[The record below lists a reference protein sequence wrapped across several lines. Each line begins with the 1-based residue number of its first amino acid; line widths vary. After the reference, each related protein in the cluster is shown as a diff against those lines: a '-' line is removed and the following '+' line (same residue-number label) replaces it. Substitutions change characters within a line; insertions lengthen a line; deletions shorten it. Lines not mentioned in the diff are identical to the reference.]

1 MQGANSPQTIASRDA
16 GFLKIYNPENLS
28 PPLGQY
34 SHITRVKPSELL
46 FMAGM
51 LAVNEKGESV
61 GIGDFDAQAD
71 QIFSNIETGL
81 RSAGAGFGN
90 IVQLTTYLVS
100 EDLIPKLMAYRK
112 RRFPTY
118 FPDGVFPPNTL
129 LIVNRLVHP
138 EFLLE
143 VQAIAA
149 LP

>member
-1 MQGANSPQTIASRDA
+1 MQSANSPLETTTGPA
-16 GFLKIYNPENLS
+16 GFLNIYSPENLS

-34 SHITRVKPSELL
+34 NHITRVKPSELL
-46 FMAGM
+46 FLAGM
-51 LAVNEKGESV
+51 LAVDARGESV

-90 IVQLTTYLVS
+90 IVQFTTYLVS
-100 EDLIPKLMAYRK
+100 VDLIPKLMAYRK
-112 RRFPTY
+112 RQFPKY
-118 FPDGVFPPNTL
+118 FPNGVYPPNTL
-129 LIVNRLVHP
+129 LIVNRLVHA

-149 LP
+149 T